1 MRKVDYL
8 YLIIGLFMYLQASGQ
23 QIMIDRGI
31 QVNGLWC
38 FPIFGDSL
46 SYRYLPSNAR
56 LGLSKDSLPE
66 FSLMRYIL
74 EKPNTSSINTIS
86 EAGGGGIVTFLV
98 LYDTPAALIS
108 SAEAALR
115 NRLKNPKITIKG
127 PVVFSS
133 GRYLL
138 VSSILQP
145 SGKTD
150 KEVLGTGEAPVLEN
164 SKIAFSFDVDP
175 VKSKLLLESFKMRTP
190 DISLMFELS
199 FSGLTDSYQADLT
212 VDWEEVRKSQSFGA
226 GGSIYFVGADVEV
239 GFDKLMRNNSIKLNT
254 IGSNETLEGLLTTV
268 YGKLLDLMF
277 KRVEPERVPADQRGG
292 IYDAISA
299 LTGPNGPLGSRRTTG
314 FGLNVSYQLKELQ
327 TTGKSTMFFRG
338 RSTVERK
345 HFITF
350 NIGDLYK
357 KHGNDPRVFRDIA
370 LYDPAFQQ
378 RSVLVGVDGSL
389 EREFDRLVNNVT
401 VVLRKKHNNGQLTT
415 KEILI
420 NKKTFRD
427 SVGRFKMIYLNRG
440 DTNLVDWLNYDYR
453 TTWQFVGGGTYTTDW
468 VEANAAMINLFAP
481 YRRRTIALDG
491 DLEGTL
497 GQNIRAISVKIKYP
511 FFNELREEL
520 PHTLRTKD
528 NLAEKGFEVTLP
540 LGRDEVD
547 YEVTWRKQDGT
558 ILTKSGKDKYGIIF
572 IDELPK

>member
-1 MRKVDYL
+1 MRKVKYI
-8 YLIIGLFMYLQASGQ
+8 YFIVGLFMHLQASGQ

-56 LGLSKDSLPE
+56 LGLNKDSIPE
-66 FSLMRYIL
+66 FSLLRYIL
-74 EKPNTSSINTIS
+74 EKPNASSINSIS

-145 SGKTD
+145 SGKTE

-164 SKIAFSFDVDP
+164 SKIAFSFEVDP
-175 VKSKLLLESFKMRTP
+175 VKSKLLLENFKMRTP

-226 GGSIYFVGADVEV
+226 GGSVYFIGADVEV

-254 IGSNETLEGLLTTV
+254 IGSNEVLEGLLTTV

-277 KRVEPERVPADQRGG
+277 KRVEPERVPTDQRGG
-292 IYDAISA
+292 VYDAISA
-299 LTGPNGPLGSRRTTG
+299 LAGPNGPLGSRRTTG

-350 NIGDLYK
+350 NIGDLYQ
-357 KHGNDPRVFRDIA
+357 KHGRDTRMFRDVP
-370 LYDPAFQQ
+370 LYDPSYKQ
-378 RSVLVGVDGSL
+378 RAVMVGVDGSL
-389 EREFDRLVNNVT
+389 DKEFDRLVESVT
-401 VVLRKKHNNGQLTT
+401 VVLKKKHNSGQVTIN
-415 KEILI
+415 EIVV
-420 NKKTFRD
+420 NKKNFRD
-427 SVGRFKMIYLNRG
+427 STGRFKMIYQNSG
-440 DTNLVDWLNYDYR
+440 DTNLLDWLEYEYR
-453 TTWQFVGGGTYTTDW
+453 TTWKFIGGVTYITEW
-468 VEANAAMINLFAP
+468 AKENSAMINLFAP

-497 GQNIRAISVKIKYP
+497 SQNIRVISVKIKYP

-520 PHTLRTKD
+520 PRNLRSKD

-547 YEVTWRKQDGT
+547 YEVIWRKQDGT